1 MAKRAVYTMNDFR
14 SPPRDGSGWKRVCR
28 ERVLSEKFIENHAD
42 EVDWVNVS
50 IYQARYI
57 SLDFALRFKD
67 RIHWYAYL
75 KARKDANMVLS
86 EENLEKCFSEGLFPD
101 FGDSFAA
108 NCKLP
113 MNFIF
118 RHKSVILNTPLLF
131 INQKFSEEDLEKLI
145 DAAKPLS
152 KDRWVDISCF
162 QDFSNAFIFRHLR
175 DLDIEKV
182 LACHD
187 FPEETL
193 EKIIALAG
201 PISEKAWTSIAHQ
214 NISENFIRRHKNK
227 LPWETIC
234 SYQKLAEPFMEEMSD
249 FLSWPNVSARQKLS
263 ESFIRKHVNQLS
275 LEALCQYQVLSERL
289 IEDISHVLTPDCW
302 RIISFQQT
310 ISENFMAKHK
320 ENIDWKRVSE
330 HRSLTMPFIQRFWDL
345 LDHKELARRKD
356 LPFSVNCV

>member
-1 MAKRAVYTMNDFR
+1 MAKRVVYTMNDFR
-14 SPPRDGSGWKRVCR
+14 SPPRDESGWKRVCR
-28 ERVLSEKFIENHAD
+28 ERILSEKFIEDHAD
-42 EVDWVNVS
+42 EIDWVNVS

-57 SLDFALRFKD
+57 SLDFALRFKK
-67 RIHWYAYL
+67 RIAWYAYL

-86 EENLEKCFSEGLFPD
+86 EEDLEKCFSEGLFFD

-113 MNFIF
+113 MSFIF
-118 RHKSVILNTPLLF
+118 RHKSVPLNASLFF

-152 KDRWVDISCF
+152 KDQWADISCF

-214 NISENFIRRHKNK
+214 NISENFIRRHKNE
-227 LPWETIC
+227 LPWKTIC
-234 SYQKLAEPFMEEMSD
+234 SYQKLTEPFMEEMSD
-249 FLSWPNVSARQKLS
+249 FLSWPDVSARQKLT
-263 ESFIRKHVNQLS
+263 EPFIRKHINQLS
-275 LEALCQYQVLSERL
+275 LEDLCLCQVLPERL
-289 IEDISHVLTPDCW
+289 IEDFAYRLTPDCW
-302 RIISFQQT
+302 RAISYHQT
-310 ISENFMAKHK
+310 MSEDFMARHK
-320 ENIDWKRVSE
+320 KDIDWKCVSMYG
-330 HRSLTMPFIQRFWDL
+330 SLTMSFIRRFWDL
-345 LDHKELARRKD
+345 LDHDALAQRRD
-356 LPFSVNCV
+356 LPFSINRA